1 MVNFQESI
9 DTIFIGL
16 QMFNI
21 FKKKI
26 TADQLAKDCVYAFA
40 FVLYEH
46 KDKNIKDKWLAID
59 ETDALKS
66 LIDESILN
74 QYIVKKFEGEEFNK
88 NYRPLDDFQL
98 ELVKMAILRAG
109 VSMKDFIDR
118 ITRIWSH
125 QEELRKT
132 EPKMI
137 VSWNFPEFDEYP
149 KEFFRVKML
158 FVDHFPKN

>member
-1 MVNFQESI
+1 
-9 DTIFIGL
+9 
-16 QMFNI
+16 MFNL

-26 TADQLAKDCVYAFA
+26 TADQVAKDCVYTFA
-40 FVLYEH
+40 FVLYAH
-46 KDKNIKDKWLAID
+46 KDKSIKDKWLSIE
-59 ETDALKS
+59 ETDELKS
-66 LIDESILN
+66 LIDDSILN
-74 QYIVKKFEGEEFNK
+74 QYIVKKFQGEEFNK

-98 ELVKMAILRAG
+98 ELVRMAILRAG

-118 ITRIWSH
+118 ITRIWAH
-125 QEELRKT
+125 QEELQRT
-132 EPKMI
+132 EPNRR

>member
-1 MVNFQESI
+1 M
-9 DTIFIGL
+9 GL

-26 TADQLAKDCVYAFA
+26 TSEQLAKDCVYAFA
-40 FVLYEH
+40 FILDAH
-46 KDKNIKDKWLAID
+46 KDKSIKDKWLAIE
-59 ETDALKS
+59 ETDELKS
-66 LIDESILN
+66 LIDESIIN
-74 QYIVKKFEGEEFNK
+74 QYIVKKFQGEEFNK

-98 ELVKMAILRAG
+98 GLVKMAILRAG

-118 ITRIWSH
+118 ITRIWAH
-125 QEELRKT
+125 QEEVRRT
-132 EPKMI
+132 EPKMR

-158 FVDHFPKN
+158 FVDHFPAS

>member
-1 MVNFQESI
+1 
-9 DTIFIGL
+9 
-16 QMFNI
+16 MFNL
-21 FKKKI
+21 FKKRI

-40 FVLYEH
+40 FILDAH
-46 KDKNIKDKWLAID
+46 KDKNIKDKWLTIE
-59 ETDALKS
+59 ETDELKS
-66 LIDESILN
+66 LIDESIVN
-74 QYIVKKFEGEEFNK
+74 QYIVKKFQGEEFNK

-109 VSMKDFIDR
+109 ISMKDFVDR

-132 EPKMI
+132 EPKMR

-158 FVDHFPKN
+158 FVDHFPAS